1 VRVGRDV
8 LDLTCPV
15 TPETPQI
22 LLNRNM
28 FRLSTSNYGGRATEV
43 DLSESLRDRFL
54 TAASSRAAQT
64 VLAENDVGL
73 PFWRLILYAPAA
85 SQRE

>member
-1 VRVGRDV
+1 MPGHARNAAN
-8 LDLTCPV
+8 PV
-15 TPETPQI
+15 EPQYVSAI
-22 LLNRNM
+22 YIELWW
-28 FRLSTSNYGGRATEV
+28 RATEV
-43 DLSESLRDRFL
+43 NLSESLRDRFL